1 VSTTLYGF
9 TPANAVIVGTAG
21 TIRFE
26 GPFHLP
32 GVFVVSSADGSQT
45 LRYEEPFGAHF
56 EGLYYEAAEVARRIS
71 AGELETPHRTLNSS
85 VQTMA
90 TLDMIR
96 RAVGIDFSTAGLLE

>member
-1 VSTTLYGF
+1 
-9 TPANAVIVGTAG
+9 VIVGTEG

-45 LRYEEPFGAHF
+45 LRYEEPSGAHF

-71 AGELETPHRTLNSS
+71 AGELETPHRTLDSS
-85 VQTMA
+85 VATMA

-96 RAVGIDFSTAGLLE
+96 PISPLRGSSSS